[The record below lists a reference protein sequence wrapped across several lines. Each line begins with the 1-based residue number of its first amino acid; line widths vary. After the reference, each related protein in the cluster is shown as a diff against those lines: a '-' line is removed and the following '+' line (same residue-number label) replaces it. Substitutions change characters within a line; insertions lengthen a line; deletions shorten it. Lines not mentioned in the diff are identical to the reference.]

1 MMARMPASVGIAV
14 LVGVTVIWGT
24 TFVVVK
30 ETLAVLPVPLL
41 LALRFSVAAALFAWV
56 PFRRAALRPAL
67 VLGLLAFAGFATQT
81 IGLSITTASKAAFI
95 TGLSVV
101 LTPLVAA
108 AWLRSRIPARAW
120 AAALI
125 AVGGLGLMTLP
136 GGSAAPAGG
145 VTPGSGLNVGDLW
158 VLGTAL
164 AYALYIV
171 YLGRVAHAA
180 PALSLAGM
188 QHLPMAA
195 LAWAWALP
203 EIRVLPSVPPSAYLA
218 VGYLALMAT
227 AVVAVAQTY
236 AQRVVPAHLAA
247 LIFVLEPVFAAAFAF
262 VLLGER
268 LGANGWIG
276 AGLVLVAML
285 VAEAR
290 PRLPRRVRR
299 HHP

>member
-1 MMARMPASVGIAV
+1 MMARMPFRAGIAV
-14 LVGVTVIWGT
+14 LVGVTLIWGT

-41 LALRFSVAAALFAWV
+41 LALRFSLAAALFAWV

-81 IGLSITTASKAAFI
+81 LGLSITSASKAAFI

-108 AWLRSRIPARAW
+108 AWLRSRVPGRAW
-120 AAALI
+120 AAAAL
-125 AVGGLGLMTLP
+125 AVAGLGLMTLP
-136 GGSAAPAGG
+136 GGRFDAVNG
-145 VTPGSGLNVGDLW
+145 GDLW

-164 AYALYIV
+164 AYAVYIV
-171 YLGRVAHAA
+171 YLGRVASDA
-180 PALSLAGM
+180 PALSLAGL
-188 QHLPMAA
+188 QHLPMAG
-195 LAWAWALP
+195 LAWAWAIPHLHVLP
-203 EIRVLPSVPPSAYLA
+203 EVPVSAFLA
-218 VGYLALMAT
+218 VGYLALFAT
-227 AVVAVAQTY
+227 AIVAVAQTY

-247 LIFVLEPVFAAAFAF
+247 LIFVLEPVFAALFAF

-268 LGANGWIG
+268 LGPQGWAG

-285 VAEAR
+285 VAEVRPKR
-290 PRLPRRVRR
+290 PRRPRVRTAQR
-299 HHP
+299 